1 MVKYLLMIF
10 LGGICLEAGAVDTT
24 ALNIERVQFNAS
36 SSAYFAYRSA
46 GWGVCN
52 NTQFVQ
58 LQGAPEN
65 RQIFSSQVL
74 AAHMAGKTVA
84 FAGSCTNPN
93 GYLDA
98 TYIIVN

>member
-1 MVKYLLMIF
+1 MVKYGLLVF
-10 LGGICLEAGAVDTT
+10 LGGMCFDAVAVDTA
-24 ALNIERVQFNAS
+24 ALNIERVQFNAIA
-36 SSAYFAYRSA
+36 SAYFAYRSG

-74 AAHMAGKTVA
+74 AAHMAGKTVV
-84 FAGSCTNPN
+84 FAGGCTNPN